1 MSKNGMGKLEEQE
14 MKKIRSIKLNVIGG
28 KPKIISDKLKDK
40 IIDDIW
46 TLFEIGKEKI
56 QKRQKIIKDKIIWYI
71 RTLFE
76 DYYEPKRVSNF
87 WNNNYIK
94 YERNGDKNRNLS
106 LDEYLPKIK
115 PYLTNIIINFQNS
128 DALKIHL
135 TIVINFISAKDVE
148 EEHIMHSDNVNI

>member
-14 MKKIRSIKLNVIGG
+14 MKKIRSIKLNVMGG

-148 EEHIMHSDNVNI
+148 EEHIMHSDVNI